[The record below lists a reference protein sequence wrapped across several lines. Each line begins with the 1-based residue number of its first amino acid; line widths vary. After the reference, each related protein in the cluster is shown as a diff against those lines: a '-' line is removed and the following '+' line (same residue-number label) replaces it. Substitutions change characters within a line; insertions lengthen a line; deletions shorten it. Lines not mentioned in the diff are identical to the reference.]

1 MSAHERLLN
10 TPVHSG
16 LVKKQHE
23 DASDEVH
30 DDAGPRREHVVHD
43 EEGTAEG
50 CAT

>member
-10 TPVHSG
+10 TPVHG
-16 LVKKQHE
+16 DLVKKQHE

-30 DDAGPRREHVVHD
+30 DDAGLRREYAVQD

>member
-1 MSAHERLLN
+1 MSSHERPLN

-23 DASDEVH
+23 DTSDEVH
-30 DDAGPRREHVVHD
+30 DDAGQHVVHD